1 MTRTVVRRVT
11 DDFQALLM
19 CHAFETAGG
28 EPFSVVFVP
37 SQRTDP
43 MTGVTPMSGWF
54 VFGRADEPDKV
65 DEAFAKL
72 AYR

>member
-1 MTRTVVRRVT
+1 MTMVRRVT

-19 CHAFETAGG
+19 CQASRSPVA
-28 EPFSVVFVP
+28 SRSRVVFVP
-37 SQRTDP
+37 IQRIDP

-54 VFGRADEPDKV
+54 VFGRVDEPDKV

-72 AYR
+72 LSPP